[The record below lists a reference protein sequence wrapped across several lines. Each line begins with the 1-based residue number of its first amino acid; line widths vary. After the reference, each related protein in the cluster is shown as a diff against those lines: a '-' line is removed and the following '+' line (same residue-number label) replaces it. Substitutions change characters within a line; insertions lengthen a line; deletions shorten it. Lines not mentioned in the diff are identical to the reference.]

1 MEIGYLIAILIV
13 STGLLAG
20 YLIGRTVPKE
30 IKNSKKYLIFL
41 QNALFTII
49 IGLVIYEYRT
59 TFHFI
64 WVSAVLILIYYLF
77 NEKLNSN
84 TYWLIGTYAFYGIL
98 AYMSY
103 DYFLPLAGTQF
114 IYGLTTGSINIKK
127 WKILIPSGIAY
138 ILIAGL
144 LRFLL

>member
-1 MEIGYLIAILIV
+1 MEIGYLIAILITA
-13 STGLLAG
+13 TGLLAG
-20 YLIGRTVPKE
+20 YLIGLTVPKE
-30 IKNSKKYLIFL
+30 IKQSKKYLILL
-41 QNALFTII
+41 QSALFTII
-49 IGLVIYEYRT
+49 IGLIIYEYKT

-64 WVSAVLILIYYLF
+64 WVGAVLMLVYYLF

-98 AYMSY
+98 AYVSY

-114 IYGLTTGSINIKK
+114 IYGLTTGSLNLKK
-127 WKILIPSGIAY
+127 WKILIPSGIIY

-144 LRFLL
+144 LILLI